1 MAAATCDSVGRLGGK
16 GRHYPVDAVFALPI
30 PHDGTKGPAG
40 AVGQSMAAQPS
51 PYEFKPHER
60 PFLPGSPAT
69 PEHPTGRRVAYLC
82 IGVLLGLT
90 GGLSN
95 GLLLANLPQIQG
107 SLGLSPVQG
116 GWLSAIYSM
125 TSVCM
130 SMLLIKFRQQ
140 FGLQRFNRIFLA
152 AFLMVTILQV
162 FVHSYGVQ
170 LLTRA
175 AAGVVASGLTT
186 LCFFYIMQAMPA
198 AARLSGMIIGF
209 GLAQLGLPLARILS
223 PLLLV
228 DGNIQNLFVF
238 ELGLTLICLGAV
250 ALLRLPPSERIE
262 AFEKL
267 DFVTFALFAPG
278 MALLCAVLVQG
289 RIVWWTTQ
297 WLGYATAVAILLI
310 GAAML
315 IEHNRANPLLNTRW
329 MRTRNVLRFIA
340 VVVAIRILLSEQGL
354 GSSGLLTALGMGND
368 QLVTLNLVIL
378 GGSVVGIVAG
388 LLTLNP
394 KDLLWQVV
402 ASAALIAVVAFMDS
416 DATNL
421 TRPANLY
428 LSQGLLAF
436 AALFWMGPVTM
447 VGILRA
453 ISKGPSHLVSFSA
466 VFGIAQ
472 TLGSLAGSASL
483 GTLQIMRERLHSQEI
498 VQTLS
503 TTDPLVAARLQQ
515 LGSAY
520 ARVQGDPALRQA
532 EGAVLFGQQVTREA
546 NILAFNDIFFLIGVL
561 AVLVVLWLGGRWLW
575 LRVHGI
581 NPLADELA
589 AMQKMR
595 ERAAQ

>member
-1 MAAATCDSVGRLGGK
+1 MAST
-16 GRHYPVDAVFALPI
+16 
-30 PHDGTKGPAG
+30 
-40 AVGQSMAAQPS
+40 
-51 PYEFKPHER
+51 YEFQPHER

-69 PEHPTGRRVAYLC
+69 PDHPMARRIAYFA

-107 SLGLSPVQG
+107 SLGLTPVEG
-116 GWLSAIYSM
+116 GWLSAAYSM

-140 FGLQRFNRIFLA
+140 FGLQRFIRIFLTG
-152 AFLMVTILQV
+152 FLAVTILQV
-162 FVHSYGVQ
+162 FVHSYGVE

-175 AAGVVASGLTT
+175 AAGVIGSALTT

-209 GLAQLGLPLARILS
+209 GVAQLGLPLARIIS
-223 PLLLV
+223 PLLLA
-228 DGNIQNLFVF
+228 DGEIGNLFVF
-238 ELGLTLICLGAV
+238 ELGMTLVCLGAV
-250 ALLRLPPSERIE
+250 ALLRLPPADRIP

-267 DFVTFALFAPG
+267 DFLTFALFAPG

-289 RIVWWTTQ
+289 RIVWWTTP
-297 WLGYATAVAILLI
+297 WLGYATAASTVLI

-340 VVVAIRILLSEQGL
+340 VVVAIRILLSEQSF
-354 GSSGLLTALGMGND
+354 GSTGLLTTLGMGND

-378 GGSVVGIVAG
+378 LGSIAGILAG
-388 LLTLNP
+388 LRALDP
-394 KDLLWQVV
+394 KDLLWPVV
-402 ASAALIAVVAFMDS
+402 VSAAIIAAVAFMDA

-428 LSQGLLAF
+428 LTQGVLAF
-436 AALFWMGPVTM
+436 AALFWLGPVTM

-453 ISKGPSHLVSFSA
+453 ISRGPSHLVSFSA

-472 TLGSLAGSASL
+472 TLGTLAGSAGL
-483 GTLQIMRERLHSQEI
+483 GTLQIVRERFHSAEI
-498 VQTLS
+498 VHTLGA
-503 TTDPLVAARLQQ
+503 TDPLVLQRVQQ
-515 LGSAY
+515 LGGAY

-532 EGAVLFGQQVTREA
+532 EGAVLFGQQVSREA
-546 NILAFNDIFFLIGVL
+546 NILAYNDVFFLIGVL
-561 AVLVVLWLGGRWLW
+561 AVLVVLWLGGRWIW
-575 LRVHGI
+575 LKIHGI
-581 NPLADELA
+581 NPLAEELA

-595 ERAAQ
+595 ERASQ